1 MILIAGS
8 GQLAAAIEQR
18 VRAGGHDVER
28 LRPCGDDADGL
39 DPALCQRADVLVL
52 AADDDTG
59 NVDLALRARR
69 IKPTLRLVVRLF
81 DSALAAYLGET
92 IPDVSILS
100 MSRITAPVLAA
111 AARRLLDEPPAATP
125 PRHHPPAGSTRRFK
139 ADPILLGALFSL
151 FLLVFPS
158 ALFFS
163 KALDLSY
170 IDALYFVWTT
180 VMTVGYGD
188 ISLRDAPAG
197 VKLFG
202 MALMLAGAS
211 FIAVLFALLSD
222 WVMSRRLDMV
232 LGRTRERGSGHV
244 IIVGAGNIGL
254 SVAELLAAD
263 GKRLVI
269 IERNTDSRNIDT
281 LRLAGH
287 HAIIADATH
296 RETLEL
302 AALERAALIVT
313 VTEVD
318 AVNLQIAL
326 HAREMNVPVIMRMA
340 SPELSALVCERG
352 DGMAFSLIVEAAEA
366 FARQAV
372 CASGQADNPVNRS

>member
-8 GQLAAAIEQR
+8 GQLAVAIEQR
-18 VRAGGHDVER
+18 VRAIGQRVER
-28 LRPCGDDADGL
+28 LRPCGDDTDGL
-39 DPALCQRADVLVL
+39 DEELCRRTEVLVL
-52 AADDDTG
+52 AADDDAG
-59 NVDLALRARR
+59 NVDLALKARR
-69 IKPTLRLVVRLF
+69 MKPGLRLVVRLF
-81 DSALAAYLGET
+81 DTALAAYLEEA
-92 IPDVSILS
+92 IPDVRILS

-111 AARRLLDEPPAATP
+111 AARRLLDEPSA
-125 PRHHPPAGSTRRFK
+125 STRTRCLHARSTRPFK
-139 ADPILLGALFSL
+139 ADRILLGALLSL

-222 WVMSRRLDMV
+222 WVLSRRLDM
-232 LGRTRERGSGHV
+232 LYGRTRERGSGHV

-263 GKRLVI
+263 GKRVVI
-269 IERNTDSRNIDT
+269 IERSADSRNIAA

-287 HAIIADATH
+287 HAIIADATR

-318 AVNLQIAL
+318 AINLQIAL
-326 HAREMNVPVIMRMA
+326 HAREVNVPVIMRMA
-340 SPELSALVCERG
+340 SPELSALVSERG
-352 DGMAFSLIVEAAEA
+352 DGIAFSLIVEAAEA
-366 FARQAV
+366 FAEQAV
-372 CASGQADNPVNRS
+372 CALGQSDNPRQ

>member
-8 GQLAAAIEQR
+8 GKLAAAIEQR
-18 VRAGGHDVER
+18 VRASGHPVER
-28 LRPCGDDADGL
+28 LHPCGDDADGL
-39 DPALCQRADVLVL
+39 DPALCRRADVLVL
-52 AADDDTG
+52 AADDDAG

-69 IKPTLRLVVRLF
+69 IKPSLRLVVRLF
-81 DSALAAYLGET
+81 DTALASYLGEA

-111 AARRLLDEPPAATP
+111 AARRLLDDPSAPTRT
-125 PRHHPPAGSTRRFK
+125 RHHQHTKSARPFQ
-139 ADPILLGALFSL
+139 ADRILLGALLSL

-158 ALFFS
+158 ALFFC

-222 WVMSRRLDMV
+222 WVLSRRLDM
-232 LGRTRERGSGHV
+232 LYGRTRERGSGHV
-244 IIVGAGNIGL
+244 IVVGAGNIGL

-269 IERNTDSRNIDT
+269 IERSADSRNIAA

-287 HAIIADATH
+287 HAIIADATR

-318 AVNLQIAL
+318 AINLQIAL
-326 HAREMNVPVIMRMA
+326 HAREVNVPVIMRMA

-352 DGMAFSLIVEAAEA
+352 DGIAFSLIIEAAEA
-366 FARQAV
+366 FAQEAV
-372 CASGQADNPVNRS
+372 CALGQADQGKTTK

>member
-8 GQLAAAIEQR
+8 GQLAVAIEQR
-18 VRAGGHDVER
+18 VRAIGQRVER
-28 LRPCGDDADGL
+28 LRPCGDDTDGL
-39 DPALCQRADVLVL
+39 DEELCRRTEVLVL
-52 AADDDTG
+52 AADDDAG
-59 NVDLALRARR
+59 NVDLALKARR
-69 IKPTLRLVVRLF
+69 MKPGLRLVVRLF
-81 DSALAAYLGET
+81 DTALAAYLEEA
-92 IPDVSILS
+92 IPDVRILS

-111 AARRLLDEPPAATP
+111 AARRLLDEPSA
-125 PRHHPPAGSTRRFK
+125 STRTRCLHARSARPFK
-139 ADPILLGALFSL
+139 ADRILLGALLSL

-222 WVMSRRLDMV
+222 WVLSRRLDM
-232 LGRTRERGSGHV
+232 LYGRTRERGSGHV

-263 GKRLVI
+263 GKRVVI
-269 IERNTDSRNIDT
+269 IERSADSRNIAA

-287 HAIIADATH
+287 HAIIADATR

-318 AVNLQIAL
+318 AINLQIAL
-326 HAREMNVPVIMRMA
+326 HAREVNVPVIMRMA
-340 SPELSALVCERG
+340 SPELSALVSERG
-352 DGMAFSLIVEAAEA
+352 DGIAFSLIVEAAEA
-366 FARQAV
+366 FAEQAV
-372 CASGQADNPVNRS
+372 CALGQTDNPRQ

>member
-8 GQLAAAIEQR
+8 GQLAVAIEQR
-18 VRAGGHDVER
+18 VRASGHQVER
-28 LRPCGDDADGL
+28 LRPCSDDIDGL
-39 DPALCQRADVLVL
+39 DPALCRRTDVLVL
-52 AADDDTG
+52 AADDDAG

-69 IKPTLRLVVRLF
+69 MKPELRLVVRLF
-81 DSALAAYLGET
+81 DTALATYLEEA
-92 IPDVSILS
+92 IPDVRILS

-111 AARRLLDEPPAATP
+111 AARRLLDEPSAPT
-125 PRHHPPAGSTRRFK
+125 RNRCHPHARSARPFK
-139 ADPILLGALFSL
+139 ADRILLGALLSL

-222 WVMSRRLDMV
+222 WVLSRRLDMIY
-232 LGRTRERGSGHV
+232 GRTRERGS
-244 IIVGAGNIGL
+244 
-254 SVAELLAAD
+254 
-263 GKRLVI
+263 
-269 IERNTDSRNIDT
+269 
-281 LRLAGH
+281 
-287 HAIIADATH
+287 
-296 RETLEL
+296 
-302 AALERAALIVT
+302 
-313 VTEVD
+313 
-318 AVNLQIAL
+318 
-326 HAREMNVPVIMRMA
+326 
-340 SPELSALVCERG
+340 
-352 DGMAFSLIVEAAEA
+352 
-366 FARQAV
+366 
-372 CASGQADNPVNRS
+372 

>member
-8 GQLAAAIEQR
+8 GQLAVAIEQR
-18 VRAGGHDVER
+18 VRAIGQRVER
-28 LRPCGDDADGL
+28 LRPCCDDTDGL
-39 DPALCQRADVLVL
+39 DEELCRRTEVLVL
-52 AADDDTG
+52 AADDDAG
-59 NVDLALRARR
+59 NVDLALKARR
-69 IKPTLRLVVRLF
+69 MKPGLRLVVRLF
-81 DSALAAYLGET
+81 DTALAAYLEEA
-92 IPDVSILS
+92 IPDVRILS

-111 AARRLLDEPPAATP
+111 AARRLLDEPSAP
-125 PRHHPPAGSTRRFK
+125 TRTRCLHARSARPFK
-139 ADPILLGALFSL
+139 ADRILLGALLSL

-222 WVMSRRLDMV
+222 WVLSRRLDM
-232 LGRTRERGSGHV
+232 LYGRTRERGSGHV

-263 GKRLVI
+263 GKRVVI
-269 IERNTDSRNIDT
+269 IERSADSRNIAA

-287 HAIIADATH
+287 HAIIADATR

-318 AVNLQIAL
+318 AINLQIAL
-326 HAREMNVPVIMRMA
+326 HAREVNVPVIMRMA
-340 SPELSALVCERG
+340 SPELSALVSERG
-352 DGMAFSLIVEAAEA
+352 DGIAFSLIVEAAEA
-366 FARQAV
+366 FAEQAV
-372 CASGQADNPVNRS
+372 CALGQTDNPRQ

>member
-8 GQLAAAIEQR
+8 GQLAACIEQR
-18 VRAGGHDVER
+18 VRASGHPVER
-28 LRPCGDDADGL
+28 LRPCGDDADVL

-52 AADDDTG
+52 AADDDAG

-69 IKPTLRLVVRLF
+69 IKPGLRLVVRLF
-81 DSALAAYLGET
+81 DTALAAYLEEA
-92 IPDVSILS
+92 IPDVRILS
-100 MSRITAPVLAA
+100 MSRITAPVLVAA
-111 AARRLLDEPPAATP
+111 VRRMLDEPSAPTRTMCH
-125 PRHHPPAGSTRRFK
+125 RHARSTRPFQ
-139 ADPILLGALFSL
+139 ADRILLGALLSL

-222 WVMSRRLDMV
+222 WVLSRRLDMIY
-232 LGRTRERGSGHV
+232 GRTRERGSGHV

-254 SVAELLAAD
+254 RVAELLAAD
-263 GKRLVI
+263 GTRLVI
-269 IERNTDSRNIDT
+269 IERSADNRNIAA

-287 HAIIADATH
+287 HTIIADATH

-318 AVNLQIAL
+318 AINLQIAL

-340 SPELSALVCERG
+340 SPELSALVSERG
-352 DGMAFSLIVEAAEA
+352 DGIAFSLIIEAAEA
-366 FARQAV
+366 FAQQAV
-372 CASGQADNPVNRS
+372 CASGQADNPEICS

>member
-8 GQLAAAIEQR
+8 GQLAVAIEQR
-18 VRAGGHDVER
+18 VRAIGQRVER
-28 LRPCGDDADGL
+28 LRPCGDDTDGL
-39 DPALCQRADVLVL
+39 DEELCRRTEVLVL
-52 AADDDTG
+52 AADDDAG
-59 NVDLALRARR
+59 NVDLALKARR
-69 IKPTLRLVVRLF
+69 MKPGLRLVVRLF
-81 DSALAAYLGET
+81 DTALAAYLEEA
-92 IPDVSILS
+92 IPDVRILS

-111 AARRLLDEPPAATP
+111 AARRLLDEPSA
-125 PRHHPPAGSTRRFK
+125 STRTRYLHARSARPFK
-139 ADPILLGALFSL
+139 ADRILLGALLSL

-222 WVMSRRLDMV
+222 WVLSRRLDM
-232 LGRTRERGSGHV
+232 LYGRTRERGSGHV

-263 GKRLVI
+263 GKRVVI
-269 IERNTDSRNIDT
+269 IERSADSRNIAA

-287 HAIIADATH
+287 HAIIADATR

-318 AVNLQIAL
+318 AINLQIAL
-326 HAREMNVPVIMRMA
+326 HAREVNVPVIMRMA
-340 SPELSALVCERG
+340 SPELSALVSERG
-352 DGMAFSLIVEAAEA
+352 DGIAFSLIVEAAEA
-366 FARQAV
+366 FAEQAV
-372 CASGQADNPVNRS
+372 CALGQTDNPRQ

>member
-1 MILIAGS
+1 M
-8 GQLAAAIEQR
+8 
-18 VRAGGHDVER
+18 
-28 LRPCGDDADGL
+28 RPCKDDADGL
-39 DPALCQRADVLVL
+39 DPALCRRADVLVL
-52 AADDDTG
+52 AADAG

-69 IKPTLRLVVRLF
+69 IKPGLRLVVRLF
-81 DSALAAYLGET
+81 DTALAAYLGEA
-92 IPDVSILS
+92 IPDVGTLS
-100 MSRITAPVLAA
+100 MSRITAPVLVA
-111 AARRLLDEPPAATP
+111 AARRLLDEPSA
-125 PRHHPPAGSTRRFK
+125 STRSRRHPHARPGRAFQ
-139 ADPILLGALFSL
+139 ADRILLGVLLSL
-151 FLLVFPS
+151 FLLVFPL
-158 ALFFS
+158 AQFFS

-211 FIAVLFALLSD
+211 FIAVLFALLLD
-222 WVMSRRLDMV
+222 RVLSRRLDM
-232 LGRTRERGSGHV
+232 LYGRTRERGSGHV

-263 GKRLVI
+263 GKRVVI
-269 IERNTDSRNIDT
+269 IERSADSRNIAA
-281 LRLAGH
+281 LRLARH

-296 RETLEL
+296 SETLGL

-318 AVNLQIAL
+318 AINLQIAL
-326 HAREMNVPVIMRMA
+326 HAREMNVPVILRMA
-340 SPELSALVCERG
+340 SPELSALV
-352 DGMAFSLIVEAAEA
+352 S
-366 FARQAV
+366 
-372 CASGQADNPVNRS
+372 